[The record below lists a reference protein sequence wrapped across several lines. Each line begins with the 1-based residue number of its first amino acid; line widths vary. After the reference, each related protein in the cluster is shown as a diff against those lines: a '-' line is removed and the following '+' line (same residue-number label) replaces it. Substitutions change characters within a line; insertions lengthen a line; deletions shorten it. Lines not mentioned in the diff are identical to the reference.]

1 MLYSKKVRER
11 LIEEGRAQGRAEG
24 RLEGRAQGRAEGREE
39 MRRDA
44 REWYENHRGESNPSE
59 PPPWERD

>member
-1 MLYSKKVRER
+1 MLYSKKVRDR
-11 LIEEGRAQGRAEG
+11 LIEEGRAEG
-24 RLEGRAQGRAEGREE
+24 RLEGREEGRLEGRAE

-44 REWYENHRGESNPSE
+44 REWYENHRGEAEPSE

>member
-11 LIEEGRAQGRAEG
+11 LIEEGRAEG
-24 RLEGRAQGRAEGREE
+24 RLEGREEGREE

-44 REWYENHRGESNPSE
+44 REWYENHRGESEPSE